1 MDGFGGGWGRV
12 QILRIMKD
20 SRVGT
25 YALVGTVLVQA
36 VKLLSLA
43 ALPAPAVALPLAHCL
58 SRWVPLPISF
68 MCSYIQVRS
77 CVLRA
82 AMCAPWRGG
91 ALFCAVAPGRSSVCA
106 AASMIGGGG
115 RVDVWHCLSGSS
127 PACPVPVC
135 HT

>member
-1 MDGFGGGWGRV
+1 MHAGCFHEDGLADTMDGFGGGWGRV

-36 VKLLSLA
+36 VKMLSLA

-68 MCSYIQVRS
+68 MCSYIQVWCR
-77 CVLRA
+77 VLRA
-82 AMCAPWRGG
+82 AMCVCCG
-91 ALFCAVAPGRSSVCA
+91 AGVLCA
-106 AASMIGGGG
+106 AQ
-115 RVDVWHCLSGSS
+115 
-127 PACPVPVC
+127 
-135 HT
+135 